1 MHRMRPQHLRFLPR
15 WAWPGGAA
23 VLALAGSAWLVV
35 ADLAA
40 RREAFDT
47 DARIAHRLL
56 SQQAV
61 QHDAMLATL
70 TLLQPAPDM
79 AGTTVGAGPEQRLP
93 ALYPQVLQVLRRTAD
108 SPWPAARGAAWAAAE
123 AESSRLQRAVLAEVD
138 LAQGRYTLLRAGQPA
153 SYALAID
160 AAATVP
166 WAEWP
171 LPRGGPV
178 RAVLRLGTAAW
189 DIQSGAA
196 ASGAPTVWRFAAS
209 KRLAADSQP
218 FELQVSRQLHLQEL
232 PWLKLALWW
241 VLSAAAT
248 AALAAWQRQREATR
262 RAQDLL
268 RLGQVGRLNAL
279 GELAAG
285 MAHELNQPLTAVL
298 ASTQAAQ
305 RLLDDTEPDLA
316 TVRQALAQSAQQ
328 ARRAADVVGRLR
340 RLVQP
345 SDPSAAPQPLGL
357 QAAVHQV
364 LYLLAPQIEQLG
376 VQADTS
382 AVPEGLRVLADPVAL
397 EQVVHNLVLN
407 ALQALERMA
416 AGKRQL
422 RLAAQADGAALHLLV
437 QDSGP
442 GFAPAALA
450 RAFEPFFTTREGGLG
465 LGLSLCETLAAG
477 MGGALS
483 ARNRPEGGAELRLT
497 LPQAGAATP

>member
-1 MHRMRPQHLRFLPR
+1 MPPPHLRSLPR
-15 WAWPGGAA
+15 WAWPLGAA
-23 VLALAGSAWLVV
+23 VLALAGSAWLLL

-70 TLLQPAPDM
+70 TLLQPAVDA
-79 AGTTVGAGPEQRLP
+79 AGTASAGPEQRLP
-93 ALYPQVLQVLRRTAD
+93 ALYPQVLRVLRRAGAD
-108 SPWPAARGAAWAAAE
+108 AWAAAAPGADWAAAE
-123 AESSRLQRAVLAEVD
+123 AESARLQRAVLAEVD
-138 LAQGRYTLLRAGQPA
+138 LARGRYTLLRAGQPA
-153 SYALAID
+153 SFALVID

-178 RAVLRLGTAAW
+178 RAVLRQGAQAW
-189 DIQSGAA
+189 DIQR
-196 ASGAPTVWRFAAS
+196 GAPAPGVWRFSAV

-218 FELQVSRQLHLQEL
+218 FELQVSRELLAREL
-232 PWLKLALWW
+232 PWLKLALWC
-241 VLSAAAT
+241 VGAVAAT

-262 RAQDLL
+262 RAQELL
-268 RLGQVGRLNAL
+268 RLGQVGRLNAM

-305 RLLDDTEPDLA
+305 RLLGDDEPDLA
-316 TVRQALAQSAQQ
+316 TARQALAQSAQQ

-345 SDPSAAPQPLGL
+345 ADPGAAPQALGL
-357 QAAVHQV
+357 QAAVRQV
-364 LYLLAPQIEQLG
+364 LYLLAPQIDQLG
-376 VQADTS
+376 VQADAS
-382 AVPEGLRVLADPVAL
+382 AVPEGLKVLADPVAL

-407 ALQALERMA
+407 ALQALERVP
-416 AGKRQL
+416 AGTRRLQL
-422 RLAAQADGAALHLLV
+422 LAHAERAQVHLRV

-442 GFAPAALA
+442 GFAPAALV
-450 RAFEPFFTTREGGLG
+450 RAFEPFFTTRDGGLG

-477 MGGALS
+477 MGGALT
-483 ARNRPEGGAELRLT
+483 AGNRPEGGAELTLT
-497 LPQAGAATP
+497 LPQAGSAVPTP

>member
-1 MHRMRPQHLRFLPR
+1 MRLQPPRTLPR
-15 WAWPGGAA
+15 WAWSLAAA
-23 VLALAGSAWLVV
+23 VLVLAGSGWLVGSDV
-35 ADLAA
+35 AA

-61 QHDAMLATL
+61 QHDAVLATL
-70 TLLQPAPDM
+70 TLLQPAADAASPSD
-79 AGTTVGAGPEQRLP
+79 GGPEQRLP
-93 ALYPQVLQVLRRTAD
+93 ALYPQVLKVTRRAGTG
-108 SPWPAARGAAWAAAE
+108 SWPAAWAAAE
-123 AESSRLQRAVLAEVD
+123 AESARLQRAVLAESD
-138 LAQGRYTLLRAGQPA
+138 LDRGRYTLLRAGVGA
-153 SYALAID
+153 SYALLID

-166 WAEWP
+166 GAEWP

-178 RAVLRLGTAAW
+178 RALLRHGAQQWVIQPGDTAPAAW
-189 DIQSGAA
+189 HFEA
-196 ASGAPTVWRFAAS
+196 R

-218 FELQVSRQLHLQEL
+218 FELVVSQALHWRAL
-232 PWLKLALWW
+232 PWLPLALWW
-241 VLSAAAT
+241 ALSAAAL
-248 AALAAWQRQREATR
+248 AALAAWQRQRQATQ

-305 RLLDDTEPDLA
+305 RLLGEDEPDLA
-316 TVRQALAQSAQQ
+316 TVRQALLQSAQQ

-345 SDPSAAPQPLGL
+345 PDTTAAPQALGL
-357 QAAVHQV
+357 QAAVRQV
-364 LYLLAPQIEQLG
+364 LYLLAPQIEELA
-376 VQADTS
+376 VQVQS
-382 AVPEGLRVLADPVAL
+382 HEVPEGLQVLADPVAL
-397 EQVVHNLVLN
+397 EQIVHNLVLN
-407 ALQALERMA
+407 ALQALERVPA
-416 AGKRQL
+416 DTRRL
-422 RLAAQADGAALHLLV
+422 VLAAVPDGARVHLHV

-450 RAFEPFFTTREGGLG
+450 RAFEPFFTTRDGGLG

-477 MGGALS
+477 MGGALA
-483 ARNRPEGGAELRLT
+483 ARNRPEGGAQLT
-497 LPQAGAATP
+497 LTMPQAGGPTP